1 LSCLSPQSLAL
12 TAAAALLPA
21 CLSSPAA
28 ARTAAVDDVGNRV
41 VLETP
46 ARRIVSLAPHITETL
61 FAAGAGDR
69 IVATVHH
76 SDYPAAALAIPV
88 IGSYKSISYEAL
100 IGLNPD
106 LVIAWASGN
115 GEEIIARIRSLGPAV
130 YLDEPRRIE
139 DIAHSLRR
147 FGRLAG
153 TEATAERKAAAFM
166 AGLAALRGDHEEDEI
181 VDVFYQVWDEPLT
194 TLNGEHLISDI
205 IRLCGGRNVF
215 SDAIPLA
222 PVVSVESVLTADPGV
237 IVVSG
242 MAGERPEWLDRWKDW
257 PGLAAVD
264 DDQLHYIP
272 PDLLQRSS
280 PRVIQGAEMMCGII
294 ERARSAPGSDR

>member
-21 CLSSPAA
+21 CLSGPAA

-166 AGLAALRGDHEEDEI
+166 APPTPASSSSAAWPAN
-181 VDVFYQVWDEPLT
+181 VP
-194 TLNGEHLISDI
+194 NGWTD
-205 IRLCGGRNVF
+205 GKTGP
-215 SDAIPLA
+215 A
-222 PVVSVESVLTADPGV
+222 
-237 IVVSG
+237 
-242 MAGERPEWLDRWKDW
+242 
-257 PGLAAVD
+257 
-264 DDQLHYIP
+264 
-272 PDLLQRSS
+272 S
-280 PRVIQGAEMMCGII
+280 PRWTTINSTTSLPTSC
-294 ERARSAPGSDR
+294 SAVRPG